1 MKILLDHCVPKR
13 LRRLFPTHEVRTAYE
28 MGWAG
33 LNNGRLLAEAS
44 AAGFSVLLTVD
55 QNIPYQQ
62 NPAALPLA
70 IIIIV
75 AADNRFE
82 TLAPAATEIEITLS
96 SISSGQIIRIPKG
109 E

>member
-13 LRRLFPTHEVRTAYE
+13 LRRLLPTHEVRTAYE
-28 MGWAG
+28 MGWSG
-33 LNNGRLLAEAS
+33 LKNGKLLAEAA
-44 AAGFSVLLTVD
+44 AAGFSILLTVD
-55 QNIPYQQ
+55 QNIPHQQ
-62 NPAALPLA
+62 NQATLPLA

-82 TLAPAATEIEITLS
+82 TLAPAVAEIEIILS
-96 SISSGQIIRIPKG
+96 SISSGQIIRVPKG